1 MKYKFSINNENF
13 DIEISNDITFYSESK
28 IRVNGK
34 GFNILIGEKSKDEVK
49 SFFVDNKLY
58 HIEIEKDSEGYPVGI
73 YVNSEYFPVK
83 LKKIDRLFYFEDK
96 RVESQMSGIVKSFI
110 PGSIKEIYF
119 QEGDKV
125 EEGDIVLIHEAM
137 KMENEIKAPRSGVI
151 KKIGVKIGDNILANH
166 LLFEIE

>member
-13 DIEISNDITFYSESK
+13 DIEISNDITFYSESR

-34 GFNILIGEKSKDEVK
+34 IFNVMIGEKGEEVK
-49 SFFVDNKLY
+49 SFFVNNKLY
-58 HIEIEKDSEGYPVGI
+58 HIEIEKDNDGYPVGI

-83 LKKIDRLFYFEDK
+83 LKKIDKLFFYEDK
-96 RVESQMSGIVKSFI
+96 KIESKKSGVVKSFI
-110 PGSIKEIYF
+110 PGSIKEIYYK
-119 QEGDKV
+119 EGDKV

-151 KKIGVKIGDNILANH
+151 KKIGVKVGDNILANH